1 VLPFLLMAALVLL
14 MVFCVVATLV
24 VENWSRPVVR
34 LPSAPAEPSVAPAR
48 AAPVESAPSA
58 TVPEDLR
65 LEVPGRAAADRL
77 VAVLFASYAARREP
91 EANRV
96 AAWVTASEWPPSGFG
111 GAYRPGADLR
121 GRPAAV
127 ARLLECAD
135 EGRCWLTLNTDVD
148 IERGLRTRPPSCDLL
163 GSVLLAFRASRTAMT
178 RLDAEQVR
186 DLAAALRHLEPTW
199 SPSTGA
205 ADVAPLAEAVERA
218 SALGTGLCVSVPLV
232 PPGTAGPD
240 GSAGPVGSAGSD
252 GSESASQPHDREL
265 RRVR

>member
-1 VLPFLLMAALVLL
+1 MLPFLLMAALVLL

-34 LPSAPAEPSVAPAR
+34 LSSPPDEPSVTPAR
-48 AAPVESAPSA
+48 SEPVEPEPEASPA
-58 TVPEDLR
+58 TVPDDVR
-65 LEVPGRAAADRL
+65 LELPGRAAADRL

-96 AAWVTASEWPPSGFG
+96 AAWVTAAAWPPSGFG
-111 GAYRPGADLR
+111 GSYRPGADLR

-148 IERGLRTRPPSCDLL
+148 IERGLRTRPPTCELL
-163 GSVLLAFRASRTAMT
+163 ASVLLAFRASRTAMT
-178 RLDAEQVR
+178 RLDAEQVCEL
-186 DLAAALRHLEPTW
+186 DAALRHLAPTW

-205 ADVAPLAEAVERA
+205 PDVAPLAEAVERA
-218 SALGTGLCVSVPLV
+218 AELGTGLCVSVPLV
-232 PPGTAGPD
+232 PPGSGDEPAPTPWSG
-240 GSAGPVGSAGSD
+240 
-252 GSESASQPHDREL
+252 HDREL
-265 RRVR
+265 GTVR